1 MMSAPIMKQ
10 AADSPLVHR
19 LRTILVV
26 KNMDPN
32 QGSEQHFYLK
42 DHVTTEMHKQAT
54 SLPQDAKCSDTN
66 WHLTINPNMA
76 DINWRLPRFD

>member
-19 LRTILVV
+19 LITILVV

-32 QGSEQHFYLK
+32 QGSEQHFYLLV
-42 DHVTTEMHKQAT
+42 HHFEH
-54 SLPQDAKCSDTN
+54 
-66 WHLTINPNMA
+66 
-76 DINWRLPRFD
+76 RFNSFMGNSNIALQVLY